1 MRGRSPDATTGVQ
14 ESGKEGEEGGR
25 QVTELASQGAIVRFG
40 RSNRNRALCPSQ
52 SESDPVVSQPLD
64 NFQSMADELS
74 ECWDTP
80 QRAVE
85 RAVARAPDE
94 SSLPLEVLY
103 QVLRDELDVAIPTLE
118 GAQFDAGTVGG
129 PTVAIQR
136 LLVFFSALDA
146 YQKECEKI
154 SVTVCVPVAL
164 VVKLVLEAAA
174 TASTGEAKLARESDP
189 VQLAILA
196 LGNDY
201 GGNALQN
208 YGMKNYKKLKDARCN
223 EEYKSYKKRHFLA
236 SRTLARNEVHEPSP
250 GEHLFGIGQ
259 ILVEQNRVML
269 VCKSV
274 GVAVRIE
281 LMHPNSAAIFCTANI
296 ARDLVLGAWRRTHA
310 EIFAR

>member
-129 PTVAIQR
+129 PTVGHSEAAGI
-136 LLVFFSALDA
+136 LSALDA

-201 GGNALQN
+201 GATRCKLRHE
-208 YGMKNYKKLKDARCN
+208 NYKKLKDARCN

-250 GEHLFGIGQ
+250 GEHLFG
-259 ILVEQNRVML
+259 LDR
-269 VCKSV
+269 S
-274 GVAVRIE
+274 
-281 LMHPNSAAIFCTANI
+281 
-296 ARDLVLGAWRRTHA
+296 
-310 EIFAR
+310 